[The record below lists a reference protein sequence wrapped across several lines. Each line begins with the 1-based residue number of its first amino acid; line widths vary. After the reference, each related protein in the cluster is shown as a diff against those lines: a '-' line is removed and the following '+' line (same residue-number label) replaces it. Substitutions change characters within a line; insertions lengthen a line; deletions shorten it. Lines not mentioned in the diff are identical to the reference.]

1 MDVRVPNAGIHCSKQ
16 IANMTLIDQTKYE
29 KLFSTPLF
37 SFEVKGHEA
46 VNAEL
51 IKEGKLLRDKSEGTS
66 KSNRGGWHS
75 KGNLFNEKAQC
86 FSFLSVMAETA
97 VLEATRRISKVDPDT
112 LDLKLFAWMNINP
125 VGAYNAPHTH
135 PGAHWS
141 GVYYVSQ
148 PDVEDE
154 NAGRIEFLDPR
165 SDLPNWRILKAPA
178 FNLKKSLKPQPGD
191 MILFP
196 SYLVHWVYPNVADDE
211 RISIA
216 FNATFSKKSKKS

>member
-1 MDVRVPNAGIHCSKQ
+1 MIE
-16 IANMTLIDQTKYE
+16 QTSYR

-37 SFEVKGHEA
+37 TFYIRGFEA
-46 VNAEL
+46 LNAEL
-51 IKEGKLLRDKSEGTS
+51 IREGNLLRQQNEGSS

-75 KGNLFNEKAQC
+75 KGNLFAENAPC
-86 FSFLSVMAETA
+86 FSLLSVQAEAA
-97 VLEATRRISKVDPDT
+97 VKTATRRIGKADPD
-112 LDLKLFAWMNINP
+112 DLSLKMFAWMNMNP
-125 VGAYNAPHTH
+125 VGAYNTPHTH

-148 PDVEDE
+148 PEVEDE

-178 FNLKKSLKPQPGD
+178 FNLKKSLKPQPGQ

-196 SYLVHWVYPNVADDE
+196 SYLVHWVYPNIADDQ

-216 FNATFSKKSKKS
+216 FNATFSKRKETPIS